1 MRTEI
6 YLNLT
11 VALTLVL
18 AMGGAP
24 EAQALTSLSGSA
36 ASLAE
41 AGAVVARA
49 GNPEALLVNPA
60 AASGGDSWE
69 LELGAMALKQG
80 GSYASGGGWSG
91 NGPERISPVP
101 SCYGIMPLCENWT
114 IGVGISSPYRRWV
127 AWPDELA
134 DSLAVTT
141 GEFSTAV
148 LAAAVAWNLSPHVS
162 LGIGL
167 EFLHGGVLVKSGYW
181 DLPEDPASHGRAEFD
196 ADGIGTGM
204 TIGFLW
210 RLSERT
216 ALGVALA
223 EASPLGAEGRGV
235 FQVPLDQSASYP
247 GGDTH
252 VALEAPA
259 TFRLGVSHRPMPAW
273 IIEMDAEWRG
283 SSKLKDIEFELAA
296 EETVWTWD
304 IGWRDAITFRA
315 GTNLAVNSWLRIHA
329 GYAWERTLDS
339 GSGPSSLLPGR
350 GEQTAAFGLGVDHDP
365 YRVNIAVARS
375 SREGCSAGEPDFPL
389 GTMSSRALAIA
400 LSVGYRFSRGPR

>member
-167 EFLHGGVLVKSGYW
+167 EFLHGGEIEVSL
-181 DLPEDPASHGRAEFD
+181 ATGRADFGFD
-196 ADGIGTGM
+196 AAYSTPGAKADRHASTLHAIGTAGDAVLQWCAF
-204 TIGFLW
+204 I
-210 RLSERT
+210 LS
-216 ALGVALA
+216 
-223 EASPLGAEGRGV
+223 
-235 FQVPLDQSASYP
+235 
-247 GGDTH
+247 
-252 VALEAPA
+252 
-259 TFRLGVSHRPMPAW
+259 
-273 IIEMDAEWRG
+273 
-283 SSKLKDIEFELAA
+283 
-296 EETVWTWD
+296 
-304 IGWRDAITFRA
+304 
-315 GTNLAVNSWLRIHA
+315 
-329 GYAWERTLDS
+329 
-339 GSGPSSLLPGR
+339 
-350 GEQTAAFGLGVDHDP
+350 
-365 YRVNIAVARS
+365 S
-375 SREGCSAGEPDFPL
+375 SRSW
-389 GTMSSRALAIA
+389 R
-400 LSVGYRFSRGPR
+400 R